1 MSGESSSETAF
12 VEARAVLIDDIT
24 KSIIRSTQSMK
35 QLNSNLETIKE
46 RGEKIAAVS
55 SAWASLVNDTKQTS
69 SSN

>member
-1 MSGESSSETAF
+1 MPGESSAEQEF

-24 KSIIRSTQSMK
+24 KSLIKSTQSMK
-35 QLNSNLETIKE
+35 QLNGNLDTIKE

-55 SAWASLVNDTKQTS
+55 SAWAGLVNDSKP